1 MLRVVVLEVM
11 VIQITIMS
19 KFNSS
24 KLIDVLG
31 LITAIIGVVSSII
44 AEWSG
49 KSDKL
54 SKSDNNENQEK
65 KNTEE

>member
-1 MLRVVVLEVM
+1 MVVPEVT
-11 VIQITIMS
+11 VTQITIMS

-31 LITAIIGVVSSII
+31 LITTIIGVVSSII
-44 AEWSG
+44 AEWSD
-49 KSDKL
+49 KSDKH
-54 SKSDNNENQEK
+54 SKSDNNEIQEK